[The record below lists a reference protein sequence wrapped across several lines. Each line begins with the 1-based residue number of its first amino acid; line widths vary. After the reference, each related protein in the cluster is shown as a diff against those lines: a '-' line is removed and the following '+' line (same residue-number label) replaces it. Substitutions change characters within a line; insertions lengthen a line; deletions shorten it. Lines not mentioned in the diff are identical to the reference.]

1 MAFVN
6 YNNKEITVK
15 IVYYGPALSGKTTCL
30 QYIYDSGEYRKK
42 GKLITLDTDGDRT
55 LFFDFLPIEI
65 GKLGDY
71 SIKMQLYTVPG
82 QVAYNTTRKLVLQGS
97 DGIVFVADSQVVM
110 REQNVDSFNNLKENL
125 KANNISYEETPL
137 IFQYNK
143 RDLRELLPI
152 DILNK
157 DLNPENKAFF
167 PTVGTTGE
175 NILEGL
181 HTIMKI
187 VIIHLKNKLSI
198 FQKDKTVM
206 FSRDEITDSIAKKS
220 KTQPAPAPTP
230 TPQTR
235 IQPPPPQ
242 APQEKARPKPEPKFE
257 PKFEPKPTPKPAP
270 APAPKSRPESIFPGV
285 ESSRGRDLEV
295 EKEEIFELSSPLIDE
310 PVKKKDF
317 PSAGKSRIHEPEE
330 EDIFN
335 LGDESRFVGDGA
347 DFDVPEVV
355 IKDELGI
362 DEIKGETSPNVVSSA
377 PNYARSRSGEKP
389 GTIAPPLPV
398 DEEEE
403 ISSEYQL
410 QSRDMLPSVSPVTK
424 AGGNES
430 QGVTRMPRGTEIPIT
445 IEVPEDKD
453 EITIHLNLRIVI
465 KKK

>member
-30 QYIYDSGEYRKK
+30 RYIYDSGEYRKK

-125 KANNISYEETPL
+125 KANNIAFEETPL

-143 RDLRELLPI
+143 RDLREILPA
-152 DILNK
+152 DSLNR

-167 PTVGTTGE
+167 PTVATTGE
-175 NILEGL
+175 NVLEGL
-181 HTIMKI
+181 HTIMKM

-206 FSRDEITDSIAKKS
+206 FSRDEVTDAVSKKT
-220 KTQPAPAPTP
+220 KTDAN
-230 TPQTR
+230 
-235 IQPPPPQ
+235 I
-242 APQEKARPKPEPKFE
+242 KPEPILPPEEDDE
-257 PKFEPKPTPKPAP
+257 PF
-270 APAPKSRPESIFPGV
+270 KSDPDAGK
-285 ESSRGRDLEV
+285 D
-295 EKEEIFELSSPLIDE
+295 EIFELSSPMMDE
-310 PVKKKDF
+310 PLKTRDYPASDLLQEPGKDD
-317 PSAGKSRIHEPEE
+317 ADAEE

-335 LGDESRFVGDGA
+335 LDYESRSGGGV
-347 DFDVPEVV
+347 
-355 IKDELGI
+355 DELGI
-362 DEIKGETSPNVVSSA
+362 PEVSLDDELGLDDDQDSKSGASDSRIKERTDILLPHPDDAGLPEPEPLETFEDEDIEEIGSQYEIKPDDDMVFETPSGEDLEGSSADQDIEVPSLETPSAVGTIDVPVNIPIDVEIPAGKDEIKVN
-377 PNYARSRSGEKP
+377 
-389 GTIAPPLPV
+389 LH
-398 DEEEE
+398 
-403 ISSEYQL
+403 L
-410 QSRDMLPSVSPVTK
+410 Q
-424 AGGNES
+424 
-430 QGVTRMPRGTEIPIT
+430 II
-445 IEVPEDKD
+445 
-453 EITIHLNLRIVI
+453 I
-465 KKK
+465 KRKK